1 MAQDIFTLPISFQE
15 VKDRLAENFKG
26 ETHVAEVVEAVEH
39 SHAKVLPLR
48 VL

>member
-1 MAQDIFTLPISFQE
+1 MAQDIFTIPISFQE
-15 VKDRLAENFKG
+15 VKDRLAENFKC